1 VNLFWF
7 LAGMLSMLAALIV
20 LLPWLRTI
28 PNFASLPAVPWPAP
42 LISLAVIGAALAM
55 YHWLGSPQSLTQSPG
70 SVVARP
76 AQIAA
81 PNGRSGAA
89 GSMDAAINSLR
100 ARLAAGGTAD
110 DWELLAKS
118 YEFLGQPDA
127 ARQARAH
134 QLPAAAEA
142 SSSAAA
148 AGAAATP
155 AAAAAPAA
163 MPLSAESLKS
173 LAKAQQLRHEKQYA
187 AADRIYKQ
195 LAAAKQMNADA
206 WADYAD
212 TAATLQGDKLAGA
225 PEGFIANALALDANH
240 PKALWLKA
248 SADEEAGRVTSAI
261 DVWLHL
267 QKVLP
272 QDSQDAVIVA
282 ANLQRDLASAS
293 PNATAAAATPSGS
306 SISGEVTLSAS
317 LLSKAQPGATLF
329 IVAKSVDVPGPPV
342 AVYRG
347 SVSAWPVKF
356 TLDDSLSMLPG
367 RNLTNARR
375 VTVEARVSSSG
386 QAQPAAGD
394 LRGVSGVIDPSSHE
408 PLKIIINEVVT

>member
-42 LISLAVIGAALAM
+42 LISFLVIAATLAM
-55 YHWLGSPQSLTQSPG
+55 YHWLGSPQLITQPG
-70 SVVARP
+70 SAMREP
-76 AQIAA
+76 AQAA
-81 PNGRSGAA
+81 AANAGRNGAA

-100 ARLAAGGTAD
+100 ARLASGGSSD

-118 YEFLGQPDA
+118 YEFIGQPDA

-142 SSSAAA
+142 SS
-148 AGAAATP
+148 GAP
-155 AAAAAPAA
+155 AAPLVAAAPAA
-163 MPLSAESLKS
+163 PPLSADSLKS
-173 LAKAQQLRHEKQYA
+173 LAKAQRLRHDKEYA
-187 AADRIYKQ
+187 AAAKIYKQ
-195 LAAAKQMNADA
+195 LAAARQMNADA

-212 TAATLQGDKLAGA
+212 TVATLQGDKLAGE
-225 PEGFIANALALDANH
+225 PESYIANALALDADH
-240 PKALWLKA
+240 AKALWLKA

-261 DVWLHL
+261 GVWRHL

-272 QDSQDAVIVA
+272 QDSQDTVIVA
-282 ANLQRDLASAS
+282 ANLQRDQRLAAAN
-293 PNATAAAATPSGS
+293 PNETTAAAGSSGS

-317 LLSKAQPGATLF
+317 LVSKAQSGATLF

-356 TLDDSLSMLPG
+356 TLDDSSSMLPG

-386 QAQPAAGD
+386 QALPAAGD
-394 LRGVSGVIDPSSHE
+394 LRGVSGVIDPASHE